1 MTTLLTIALISA
13 VTGLFISG
21 FVFFY
26 IVKNQDSFL
35 RIK

>member
-1 MTTLLTIALISA
+1 MTTLLTVALIGA
-13 VTGLFISG
+13 AAGLIISG

-26 IVKNQDSFL
+26 FMKNQDSFL

>member
-1 MTTLLTIALISA
+1 MTTLLTIALVSA
-13 VTGLFISG
+13 VAGLIFSG

-26 IVKNQDSFL
+26 FMKNQDSFL